1 MIGVVA
7 NPGEYGVVREFFEL
21 FKTPWEF
28 YRSEGH
34 YEVVLCTRKDISA
47 QGIAANL
54 VVIYAGQKT
63 LPDEEGKIEI
73 TSHGK
78 QGTLSCNGNRLPLYG
93 NNITFWAESVSLLAA
108 EDSQQSVGFL
118 VKTGSKVLARIGY
131 DLFQEIRVLLTEGQP
146 PENASIPT
154 LEMHIA
160 FLRDLIVNSGAPL
173 VEIPPIPAGHTFIA
187 CLTHD
192 IDHPSIRRHKWDHTM
207 FGFVYRAVFGSLL
220 GVLRG
225 RFTLRHLL
233 TNWAA
238 VAKLPFVH
246 LGLAKDFWYGF
257 NRYLDIEKELD
268 STFFVLPFK
277 DHAGVTALGQAPRK
291 RASSYAAA
299 DIAERLREFVSVGR
313 EVGLHGIDA
322 WFDSS
327 KGQKELEQITQISG
341 EPNIGVRMHWLYF
354 DERSPI
360 ILEKAGFSY
369 DSTVGYNQTIGYR
382 AGTTQVFKLLQT
394 TKLLELP
401 LHIMDTALFNPNHL
415 GLTAQEAKKW
425 VDIIIDNSLKFGGA
439 LTTNWHDRSIAPER
453 LWEEFYVRLISD
465 LKVKG
470 AWCTSAGRA
479 VTWFQTRRSVTFH
492 RIEEG
497 INVVLPEVH
506 PDSDKRLPGLRVRV
520 YNPKGASTKPS
531 ETYVDTVLVMSMN
544 IPFPVPSSVACQ

>member
-1 MIGVVA
+1 MIGVVV
-7 NPGEYGVVREFFEL
+7 NPGECDVVREFFEL

-28 YRSEGH
+28 YRAEGH
-34 YEVVLCTRKDISA
+34 YDVVLCAREDISVPS
-47 QGIAANL
+47 ITANL

-63 LPDEEGKIEI
+63 LFDEEGKIEI
-73 TSHGK
+73 ISHGK
-78 QGTLSCNGNRLPLYG
+78 QRTLSCKEIRLPLYG
-93 NNITFWAESVSLLAA
+93 NNIAFRGESVSLLAA

-118 VKTGSKVLARIGY
+118 VKAGSRVLARIGY

-154 LEMHIA
+154 VEMHIK
-160 FLRDLIVNSGAPL
+160 FLRDLIVNSGIPL
-173 VEIPPIPAGHTFIA
+173 IEVPPVPAGHTFIA

-207 FGFVYRAVFGSLL
+207 FGFVYRAIFGSLL

-238 VAKLPFVH
+238 AAQLPFVH

-257 NRYLDIEKELD
+257 NRYLDIEKGLD

-277 DHAGVTALGQAPRK
+277 GHAGVTALGQAPRK
-291 RASSYAAA
+291 RASSYAAV

-322 WFDSS
+322 WIDSS
-327 KGQKELEQITQISG
+327 KGRKELEQIAQISG
-341 EPNIGVRMHWLYF
+341 KPNIGVRMHWLYF
-354 DERSPI
+354 DERAPGS
-360 ILEKAGFSY
+360 LEKAGFSY
-369 DSTVGYNQTIGYR
+369 DSTVGYNETVGYR
-382 AGTTQVFKLLQT
+382 AGTTQVFKFLQT

-401 LHIMDTALFNPNHL
+401 LHIMDTALFYPRHL

-439 LTTNWHDRSIAPER
+439 MTTNWHDRSIAPER
-453 LWEEFYVRLISD
+453 LWEDFYVRLIAD
-465 LKVKG
+465 MKVKG
-470 AWCTSAGRA
+470 AWCTSASRA
-479 VTWFQTRRSVTFH
+479 VTWFQARRSITFH
-492 RIEEG
+492 RSEEG
-497 INVVLPEVH
+497 INVVLPEAH
-506 PDSDKRLPGLRVRV
+506 PDFDKRNPGLRVRV
-520 YNPKGASTKPS
+520 YNPKGASAAPS
-531 ETYVDTVLVMSMN
+531 EAYVDTVLTTSIN
-544 IPFPVPSSVACQ
+544 IPCSVPSSVACQ